1 MLITVICETL
11 PSAMSPGPKVLV
23 SHCLFLVRTLSL
35 WAWGSSVK
43 HAPFTAY
50 TYVFYFNS
58 SYKKGCI
65 NFPCITS
72 AFSFKDSYF
81 HYVYAGGGGRYTC
94 IFSFLELQAGTE
106 LCPLEKQRG
115 LSKSHP
121 SLQHLQAFYKRET
134 HSYCAHRRVWL
145 QAQEYN
151 RQKTTHRRQFSSS
164 MRVPEL
170 SQGVRLAQQ
179 AVITW

>member
-11 PSAMSPGPKVLV
+11 PLAMSPGPKVLV
-23 SHCLFLVRTLSL
+23 SHCPVPGSYIISLSL
-35 WAWGSSVK
+35 RLIGK

-81 HYVYAGGGGRYTC
+81 HYVYAGGGGRYMC

-134 HSYCAHRRVWL
+134 HSYCAHRRV
-145 QAQEYN
+145 
-151 RQKTTHRRQFSSS
+151 
-164 MRVPEL
+164 
-170 SQGVRLAQQ
+170 
-179 AVITW
+179 